1 MSGESERE
9 CSADQALSVQS
20 SKSCTEASSSRGVW
34 STGTA
39 TGRSAEEGE
48 KEGPEAPPN
57 KPRTLVGLKADPR
70 DTVHF

>member
-39 TGRSAEEGE
+39 TGDAAQKRAR
-48 KEGPEAPPN
+48 KRVQKP
-57 KPRTLVGLKADPR
+57 PRTNHARWLG
-70 DTVHF
+70 